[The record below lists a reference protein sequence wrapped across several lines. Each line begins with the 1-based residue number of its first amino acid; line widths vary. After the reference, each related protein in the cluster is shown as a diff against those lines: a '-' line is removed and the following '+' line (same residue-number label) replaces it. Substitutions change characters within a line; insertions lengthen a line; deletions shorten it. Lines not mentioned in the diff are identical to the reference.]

1 MSNTPLVFKNASA
14 GVLSAQIN
22 RKVTTLDFLFMIL
35 LYSSR
40 GGGNNVTTKTVA
52 FTNMK
57 GGVGKTILAYLT
69 TTSLRKY
76 LKTDMKILAIDLDP
90 QANLTSKLL
99 LKDYFPTIDEIGIH
113 RFFGG
118 DLQIKHCIVDSH
130 FKGVKI
136 IPSYIGLGLMEHKVL
151 TSITGVYTLKQ
162 HLSSIANQFDLI
174 VIDCPPNVGVFTLNG
189 IMAANYIICPL
200 SPDFAAFEGFKYLLS
215 LLSEVQDPKE
225 VATIVN
231 LADRRYTQHKIFIST
246 VNNAFDGK
254 LNVLRPLSRR
264 AAIQRAFEISKEAKI
279 EAKRVHDDDTIKN
292 LQSFLEDLSNFL
304 GLRRNGEEE

>member
-1 MSNTPLVFKNASA
+1 M
-14 GVLSAQIN
+14 
-22 RKVTTLDFLFMIL
+22 
-35 LYSSR
+35 
-40 GGGNNVTTKTVA
+40 TTKTVA

-69 TTSLRKY
+69 ATSLPKY
-76 LKTDMKILAIDLDP
+76 LKSSMKVLVIDLDP

-292 LQSFLEDLSNFL
+292 LQNFLEDLSNFL